1 MIKSYIINTTNSYHF
16 CRDNPTGSK
25 NNGDIAEVSVAEF
38 FGDYNHDMNRRHDRA
53 SIEPDV
59 LANGIAY
66 QVKAH
71 RCGITLDNSD
81 LHTTLAT
88 YKCDLFIVACVCVG
102 GYKCYELDKA
112 QFEQFVENCFCK
124 KGTESRKNKPN
135 TIGQSRLRYRL
146 EKTDKA
152 IINYLDRL

>member
-1 MIKSYIINTTNSYHF
+1 MLKTYTIKGTNTYSF
-16 CRDNPTGSK
+16 CRDNPSGSK

-38 FGDYNHDMNRRHDRA
+38 FGDYEHDMNKRHGKA

-59 LANGIAY
+59 IANGISY

-71 RCGITLDNSD
+71 RCGITLENSD
-81 LHTTLAT
+81 LHTTLQA
-88 YKCDLFIVACVCVG
+88 YKCDLFIVACVCG
-102 GYKCYELDKA
+102 DCYKCYELDKA

-135 TIGQSRLRYRL
+135 TIGQCRIRYRL
-146 EKTDKA
+146 EKSDN
-152 IINYLDRL
+152 IIIEYLDRL